1 VYSALLIVIERLSV
15 MNKTAG
21 HNKAAE
27 TWPIS
32 QALVSFD
39 QLSGLR
45 DFSEDMAPNTGKR
58 GTQQKVA

>member
-1 VYSALLIVIERLSV
+1 